1 MHLFIIGLIIKED
14 KNKMFD
20 REKAKEKTKNL
31 IDKYNQELLF
41 MFLPFFIKP
50 YSLQNIKPEK

>member
-1 MHLFIIGLIIKED
+1 
-14 KNKMFD
+14 MFD